1 MGPLLLVEDDADI
14 REVLAELLVDEGY
27 EVETA
32 PDGRAAL
39 EALRRRA
46 GWGLVLLD
54 LMMPVMDGWAFRR
67 AQLDDPALAAIPVVV
82 LSGAADL
89 PRTASALGLAEAV
102 QKPFELEALLAA
114 IRRHARQG

>member
-14 REVLAELLVDEGY
+14 REDLAELLTDEGY

-39 EALRRRA
+39 AALRRRA

-67 AQLDDPALAAIPVVV
+67 AQLGDPALAAIPVVV
-82 LSGAADL
+82 ISGAADL
-89 PRTASALGLAEAV
+89 AGTARALGVAEAV
-102 QKPFELEALLAA
+102 QKPFELDALLAA
-114 IRRHARQG
+114 IRRHAAPG